1 MSGKFVSDHRTGCHG
16 SGCYLLHCG
25 LMLLSG
31 TSPWQWNSEVVKLSD
46 ISRNV
51 EAQRYSSVA

>member
-1 MSGKFVSDHRTGCHG
+1 MTGCHG
-16 SGCYLLHCG
+16 RGCYLLHCG
-25 LMLLSG
+25 LMQLLSG
-31 TSPWQWNSEVVKLSD
+31 TSPWQWNSEAVKLSD

>member
-1 MSGKFVSDHRTGCHG
+1 MSGKFVSDHMTGCHG

-46 ISRNV
+46 LADISMID
-51 EAQRYSSVA
+51 